1 MVAFIILKLKTLI
14 KFNIMKEILTMLIPS
29 ILIIITLVLFLDI
42 YLLIRKY
49 LKLKIEKLK
58 KEN

>member
-1 MVAFIILKLKTLI
+1 MI
-14 KFNIMKEILTMLIPS
+14 EILTMLVPS
-29 ILIIITLVLFLDI
+29 FLIIIGLVILLDL
-42 YLLIRKY
+42 YVLIRKY

>member
-1 MVAFIILKLKTLI
+1 MI
-14 KFNIMKEILTMLIPS
+14 EILTMLIPT
-29 ILIIITLVLFLDI
+29 IVLIITLVLFLDFYI
-42 YLLIRKY
+42 LIRKY

>member
-1 MVAFIILKLKTLI
+1 MIEIATMFIPTILMSITIILFVDL
-14 KFNIMKEILTMLIPS
+14 
-29 ILIIITLVLFLDI
+29 

>member
-1 MVAFIILKLKTLI
+1 MI
-14 KFNIMKEILTMLIPS
+14 EILTMLIPTVV
-29 ILIIITLVLFLDI
+29 LIITLVLFLDFYI
-42 YLLIRKY
+42 LIRKY

>member
-1 MVAFIILKLKTLI
+1 
-14 KFNIMKEILTMLIPS
+14 MLE
-29 ILIIITLVLFLDI
+29 IITLLIPTAVLIVFSFLIIDI
-42 YLLIRKY
+42 YLLVRKY

>member
-1 MVAFIILKLKTLI
+1 ML
-14 KFNIMKEILTMLIPS
+14 EILTFLVPS
-29 ILIIITLVLFLDI
+29 ILIIIGLVIILDL

>member
-1 MVAFIILKLKTLI
+1 MI
-14 KFNIMKEILTMLIPS
+14 EILIMLIPS
-29 ILIIITLVLFLDI
+29 ILMLIALVLFLDL
-42 YLLIRKY
+42 YLLVRKY

>member
-1 MVAFIILKLKTLI
+1 MI
-14 KFNIMKEILTMLIPS
+14 EILTMLVPS
-29 ILIIITLVLFLDI
+29 IIIIITLVLFLDL

>member
-1 MVAFIILKLKTLI
+1 ML
-14 KFNIMKEILTMLIPS
+14 EILTMLVPS
-29 ILIIITLVLFLDI
+29 FLIIIGLVILLDL
-42 YLLIRKY
+42 YVLIRKY

>member
-1 MVAFIILKLKTLI
+1 MI
-14 KFNIMKEILTMLIPS
+14 EILTMLIPS
-29 ILIIITLVLFLDI
+29 ILIIAVLILFLDL

>member
-1 MVAFIILKLKTLI
+1 MI
-14 KFNIMKEILTMLIPS
+14 EILTMLVPS
-29 ILIIITLVLFLDI
+29 ILIIITLVLFLDL

>member
-1 MVAFIILKLKTLI
+1 MIETLI
-14 KFNIMKEILTMLIPS
+14 MLIPT
-29 ILIIITLVLFLDI
+29 ILMIIVLGLILDL

-58 KEN
+58 KGN

>member
-1 MVAFIILKLKTLI
+1 MRHIVP
-14 KFNIMKEILTMLIPS
+14 MLIPI
-29 ILIIITLVLFLDI
+29 ILMLIALILVVDL

>member
-1 MVAFIILKLKTLI
+1 MQ
-14 KFNIMKEILTMLIPS
+14 EILTMLVPS
-29 ILIIITLVLFLDI
+29 ILIIIGLVILLDL
-42 YLLIRKY
+42 YVLIRKY